1 MQILTDTSIEREA
14 EMGTAQSVVS
24 WLPKTLKT
32 FEDICVCKSLTRIM
46 SLDSKAGNGKTWYGN
61 GKNGQRAV
69 WMWS

>member
-1 MQILTDTSIEREA
+1 MQILTDTNIEREA

-46 SLDSKAGNGKTWYGN
+46 SLDSKAGNEKT
-61 GKNGQRAV
+61 
-69 WMWS
+69 